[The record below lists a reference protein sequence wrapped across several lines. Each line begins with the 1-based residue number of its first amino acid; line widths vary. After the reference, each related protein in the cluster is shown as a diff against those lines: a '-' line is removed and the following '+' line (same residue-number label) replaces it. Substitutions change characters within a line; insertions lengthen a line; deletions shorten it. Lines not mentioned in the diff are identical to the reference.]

1 MDTLA
6 DRLTRALKLDS
17 AVYSEV
23 AEDPAGTTQALIV
36 TAAAFAIGGLTG
48 EGSFF
53 GNVIGGAVAGIIGIG
68 GLIFWS
74 GVVLLLGKLFSGQ
87 ATYTQLL
94 RGIGLTAAPV
104 ALSVI
109 PFLGFLGLV
118 YSLIMQVRAVK
129 ELHKISDGAAV
140 VVVLIPWIIF
150 TILAVIIAVAIGA
163 ALMGLTL
170 G

>member
-48 EGSFF
+48 EGNFF
-53 GNVIGGAVAGIIGIG
+53 GNVIGGAVAGIV
-68 GLIFWS
+68 GLIVWS

>member
-23 AEDPAGTTQALIV
+23 AEDPGGTTQALIV

-48 EGSFF
+48 EGNFF
-53 GNVIGGAVAGIIGIG
+53 GNVIGGAVAGIV
-68 GLIFWS
+68 GLIIWS

>member
-48 EGSFF
+48 EGNFF
-53 GNVIGGAVAGIIGIG
+53 GNVIGGAVIGIL

-104 ALSVI
+104 ALWVI

>member
-48 EGSFF
+48 EGNFL
-53 GNVIGGAVAGIIGIG
+53 GNVIGGAVAGIV
-68 GLIFWS
+68 GLIIWS

>member
-48 EGSFF
+48 EGNFF
-53 GNVIGGAVAGIIGIG
+53 GNVIGGAVAGIV
-68 GLIFWS
+68 GLIIWS